1 MFLVSR
7 IISTRKKWMVPNL
20 QTLNCFTC
28 NIFYDN
34 EHLDFLAISVG
45 HCHPR
50 VVDRVRHQA
59 ATLAHCSFMYYSEPV
74 AELTEKLL
82 RTMPKRSDG
91 ED

>member
-34 EHLDFLAISVG
+34 EHLDLLAISVG
-45 HCHPR
+45 HCH
-50 VVDRVRHQA
+50 QA
-59 ATLAHCSFMYYSEPV
+59 TTLAHCSFMYYSEPV